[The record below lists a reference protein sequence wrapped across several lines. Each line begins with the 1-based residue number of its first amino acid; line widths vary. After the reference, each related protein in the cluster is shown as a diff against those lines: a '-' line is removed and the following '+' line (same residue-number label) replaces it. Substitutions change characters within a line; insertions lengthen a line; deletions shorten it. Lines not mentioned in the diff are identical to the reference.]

1 MDVEQLLNERSIEFS
16 PKGQDYIVRCLN
28 PDHEDNNPSMHIDKL
43 SGAYNCFSCGFK
55 GNVFKYYN
63 VHRDWQD
70 FRVKKLLKGIATIR
84 QEASGLPMPEGF
96 IPFTRDFRGIKSE
109 VLRSFN
115 AFTHKDYEDRIIFP
129 LPDITGK
136 IRAFIGRYMNS
147 DAHPKYLIF
156 PRGVE
161 LPLFPS
167 KINPIDGSVILV
179 EGSIDALNL
188 INGGLYNATAV
199 LGATNMS
206 KEKIEG
212 LRFLGVRKLYI
223 MFDGDNAG
231 KEAAKKLE
239 EEWESTFLVER
250 LELPDGLDPGDLSIE
265 DIKQIKDNLYESSSN

>member
-1 MDVEQLLNERSIEFS
+1 
-16 PKGQDYIVRCLN
+16 
-28 PDHEDNNPSMHIDKL
+28 
-43 SGAYNCFSCGFK
+43 
-55 GNVFKYYN
+55 
-63 VHRDWQD
+63 
-70 FRVKKLLKGIATIR
+70 
-84 QEASGLPMPEGF
+84 
-96 IPFTRDFRGIKSE
+96 
-109 VLRSFN
+109 
-115 AFTHKDYEDRIIFP
+115 
-129 LPDITGK
+129 
-136 IRAFIGRYMNS
+136 MNS

-167 KINPIDGSVILV
+167 KIKPIDGSVILV